1 MLLRSVLKQHPHLRM
16 VLQHAGFEYMEE
28 TVALMNDYP
37 GVYADMSVLN
47 SVGPRSLHDASLRK
61 LVNAGLAD

>member
-1 MLLRSVLKQHPHLRM
+1 
-16 VLQHAGFEYMEE
+16 MEE